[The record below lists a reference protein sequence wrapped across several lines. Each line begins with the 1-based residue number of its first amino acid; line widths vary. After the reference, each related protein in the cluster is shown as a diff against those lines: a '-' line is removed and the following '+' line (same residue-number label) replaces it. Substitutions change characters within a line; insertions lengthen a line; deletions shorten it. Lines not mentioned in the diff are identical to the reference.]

1 MIKQL
6 IKIII
11 CKIKNHILVAAGGC
25 PYTGK
30 NYNVC
35 TRCGITI
42 AV

>member
-11 CKIKNHILVAAGGC
+11 CKIKDHVLITAGAC

-30 NYNVC
+30 SYNAC
-35 TRCGITI
+35 IRCGTMITI
-42 AV
+42 